1 MHLRLAVLAL
11 AVCAL
16 SLVAVSP
23 ALAAPKISGGAATF
37 SGKGNPATGELITM
51 GGKKVNCTSN
61 TGNGTLAANGLE
73 GTISVVFLGC
83 ESGGAKCKTATATN
97 AGEVIVGSYTYLVVL
112 TNLTPMYA
120 LLVEVPKAS
129 QVVLKCGAALTINV
143 FGSVILDTN
152 LQEGIAVKEFTI
164 TGEENGTK
172 LQSMLACLEPTAL
185 CVPGGT
191 AANFE
196 LLSEF
201 AAGVTEESALIQK
214 DEVTANKLITAEG

>member
-1 MHLRLAVLAL
+1 MHARLAVLAL

-23 ALAAPKISGGAATF
+23 AFAAPKIKGGAAALTA
-37 SGKGNPATGELITM
+37 KGGAGELVTM
-51 GGKKVNCTSN
+51 GGKKINCTSN
-61 TGNGTLAANGLE
+61 AGSATLAANGLE
-73 GTISVVFLGC
+73 GTISVTFLGC

-97 AGEVIVGSYTYLVVL
+97 AGEVIVGSYTYLVAL
-112 TNLTPMYA
+112 ANLPRMYIIIIII
-120 LLVEVPKAS
+120 PQAS

-143 FGSVILDTN
+143 FGNLILDTTLEEN
-152 LQEGIAVKEFTI
+152 VATEKFELI
-164 TGEENGTK
+164 GEEDGTK
-172 LQSMLACLEPTAL
+172 LQSMRTCEEPTAL

-214 DEVTANKLITAEG
+214 DEVTASKAITAEG